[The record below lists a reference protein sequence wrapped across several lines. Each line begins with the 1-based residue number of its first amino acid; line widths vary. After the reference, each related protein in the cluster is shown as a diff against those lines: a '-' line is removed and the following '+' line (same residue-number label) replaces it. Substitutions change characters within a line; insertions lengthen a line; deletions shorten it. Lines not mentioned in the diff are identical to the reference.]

1 MRNLIL
7 MAVVL
12 AFTVP
17 LAYAQSSDD
26 YNKVE
31 VYGGY
36 SHSRTDT
43 GIENTFPVLGDDLK
57 GREGFNGFNASVT
70 ANLSR
75 YVGLK
80 FDSSGNYRSDAL
92 RVNLAFPCQP
102 APLCLPAIVPA
113 DVRARASLY
122 NFLGGVQFKDN
133 SAETRLKP
141 YAHLLVGAARTRV
154 KVDEPLVCAIPEGCP
169 VGSGSSRNILNES
182 DTGFAGAF
190 GGGLDIRVGKR
201 IDVRVIQLDYN
212 PTRLFDNT
220 QHNFRAG
227 AGIVFH

>member
-7 MAVVL
+7 MVVVL
-12 AFTVP
+12 AFTAP
-17 LAYAQSSDD
+17 LAYSQSSD

-80 FDSSGNYRSDAL
+80 FDFSGNYRSDRL
-92 RVNLAFPCQP
+92 RVNLVFPCQP

-122 NFLGGVQFKDN
+122 DFLGGVQFKDN

-154 KVDEPLVCAIPEGCP
+154 KVDVPLVCFEGCA
-169 VGSGSSRNILNES
+169 RLNES

-190 GGGLDIRVGKR
+190 GGGLDIRVGQR

-220 QHNFRAG
+220 QHNFRVG

>member
-7 MAVVL
+7 MVVVL
-12 AFTVP
+12 PFTAP
-17 LAYAQSSDD
+17 LAYSQSSDD

-43 GIENTFPVLGDDLK
+43 GIENTLPVLGNDLK

-80 FDSSGNYRSDAL
+80 FDFSGNYRSDRL
-92 RVNLAFPCQP
+92 RVNLVFPCQP

-113 DVRARASLY
+113 DVRARASVY

-141 YAHLLVGAARTRV
+141 FAHLLVGAARTRV

-169 VGSGSSRNILNES
+169 VGSGSSRNILNEF

-190 GGGLDIRVGKR
+190 GGGLDIRMGQR

-220 QHNFRAG
+220 QHNVRVG

>member
-1 MRNLIL
+1 MQNLIL
-7 MAVVL
+7 MVVVL
-12 AFTVP
+12 AFTAP
-17 LAYAQSSDD
+17 LAYSQSSDD

-57 GREGFNGFNASVT
+57 VREGFNGFNASVT

-80 FDSSGNYRSDAL
+80 FDFSGNYRSDTL

-102 APLCLPAIVPA
+102 APLCFPAIVRA

-154 KVDEPLVCAIPEGCP
+154 KVDVPLVCFEGCP
-169 VGSGSSRNILNES
+169 GLNES
-182 DTGFAGAF
+182 DSGFAGAF
-190 GGGLDIRVGKR
+190 GGGLDIRVGRR
-201 IDVRVIQLDYN
+201 IDLRVIQLDYN
-212 PTRLFDNT
+212 PTRLFGNT
-220 QHNFRAG
+220 QHNFRVG